1 MVSIVEVTTRQQLR
15 RFVDFPNQLYKDVP
29 QFVPAT
35 YGDDLDDWDRKKNP
49 AFSYCEARCWL
60 ALREGEIVGRI
71 GAILSRKSNSKWGTN
86 RLRFTQVDFIDDP
99 EVSGALF
106 ETVENW
112 ARELGCT
119 AVHGP
124 LGFTDMDREGMLVE
138 GFDRR
143 GCFFTYYNHPYYMQ
157 HMAALGYVKDV
168 DWVENLITAPQDE
181 KVFDRWRKL
190 SDYVKRRQ
198 KLHTLRV
205 RTRLDYFPLL
215 KPFFQL
221 VNEAYAPLYGTVD
234 LTPEQ
239 IKKYSMK
246 FAPLINPQLT
256 CFVMNEQNELVA
268 FGVSAPSI
276 AEAMKKSRGRL
287 FPTGWVR
294 VLHAFRKN
302 DTIDL
307 LLSSMMLPQLLLS
320 NQSAEKAFSNSME
333 TWHDFNDLNLLYS
346 INTCFS
352 LKNTI
357 SDLYETVA
365 AYHTE
370 ACDST
375 FEQFERQK
383 KRDDKPTALVRVHLD
398 NPATKAYLRIHRMH
412 TLLLPELTALL
423 KEENNANKEKT
434 GITDN
439 ELQRLFPDIYEDE
452 DEDDNNV

>member
-71 GAILSRKSNSKWGTN
+71 GAILSRKSNDKWGTN

-99 EVSGALF
+99 EVSAALF
-106 ETVENW
+106 DTVENW

-181 KVFDRWRKL
+181 KTFARWRKL
-190 SDYVKRRQ
+190 SDYVKHRQ

-215 KPFFQL
+215 KPFFHL

-307 LLSSMMLPQLLLS
+307 LLIAVRPDLQGKGVNAIILSEVMEGCRKMGIHYAETGPML
-320 NQSAEKAFSNSME
+320 
-333 TWHDFNDLNLLYS
+333 
-346 INTCFS
+346 
-352 LKNTI
+352 
-357 SDLYETVA
+357 
-365 AYHTE
+365 
-370 ACDST
+370 
-375 FEQFERQK
+375 
-383 KRDDKPTALVRVHLD
+383 
-398 NPATKAYLRIHRMH
+398 
-412 TLLLPELTALL
+412 
-423 KEENNANKEKT
+423 EENEKVQTQWQNFPLEQHKRRRCWVKELNAVPAGAGSHT
-434 GITDN
+434 GRDAQ
-439 ELQRLFPDIYEDE
+439 EA
-452 DEDDNNV
+452 

>member
-29 QFVPAT
+29 QFIPAT

-49 AFSYCEARCWL
+49 AFSCCEARCWL

-168 DWVENLITAPQDE
+168 DWVENLITAPQDQ
-181 KVFDRWRKL
+181 KVFARWRKL
-190 SDYVKRRQ
+190 SDYVKHRQ

-307 LLSSMMLPQLLLS
+307 LLIAVRPDLQGKGVNAIILSEVMEGCRKMGIHYAETGPML
-320 NQSAEKAFSNSME
+320 
-333 TWHDFNDLNLLYS
+333 
-346 INTCFS
+346 
-352 LKNTI
+352 
-357 SDLYETVA
+357 
-365 AYHTE
+365 
-370 ACDST
+370 
-375 FEQFERQK
+375 
-383 KRDDKPTALVRVHLD
+383 
-398 NPATKAYLRIHRMH
+398 
-412 TLLLPELTALL
+412 
-423 KEENNANKEKT
+423 EENEKVQTQWQNFPLEQHKRRRCWVKELNAVPAGAGSHT
-434 GITDN
+434 GRDAQ
-439 ELQRLFPDIYEDE
+439 EA
-452 DEDDNNV
+452 

>member
-60 ALREGEIVGRI
+60 ARREGEFVGRI

-181 KVFDRWRKL
+181 KTFARWRKL
-190 SDYVKRRQ
+190 SNYVKHRQ

-307 LLSSMMLPQLLLS
+307 LLIAVRPDLQGKGVNAIILSEVMEGCRKMGIHYAETGPML
-320 NQSAEKAFSNSME
+320 
-333 TWHDFNDLNLLYS
+333 
-346 INTCFS
+346 
-352 LKNTI
+352 
-357 SDLYETVA
+357 
-365 AYHTE
+365 
-370 ACDST
+370 
-375 FEQFERQK
+375 
-383 KRDDKPTALVRVHLD
+383 
-398 NPATKAYLRIHRMH
+398 
-412 TLLLPELTALL
+412 
-423 KEENNANKEKT
+423 EENEKVQTQWQNFPLEQHKRRRCWVKELNAVPAGAGSHT
-434 GITDN
+434 GRDAQ
-439 ELQRLFPDIYEDE
+439 EA
-452 DEDDNNV
+452 

>member
-60 ALREGEIVGRI
+60 ALREGKIVGRI

-181 KVFDRWRKL
+181 KTFARWRKL
-190 SDYVKRRQ
+190 SDYVKHRQ

-307 LLSSMMLPQLLLS
+307 LLIAVRPDLQGKGVNAIILSEVMEGCRKMGIRYAETGPMLEE
-320 NQSAEKAFSNSME
+320 NEKVQTQWQN
-333 TWHDFNDLNLLYS
+333 
-346 INTCFS
+346 FS
-352 LKNTI
+352 LEQHKRRRCWVKELNAVPAGAG
-357 SDLYETVA
+357 S
-365 AYHTE
+365 HTGRDAQE
-370 ACDST
+370 A
-375 FEQFERQK
+375 
-383 KRDDKPTALVRVHLD
+383 
-398 NPATKAYLRIHRMH
+398 
-412 TLLLPELTALL
+412 
-423 KEENNANKEKT
+423 
-434 GITDN
+434 
-439 ELQRLFPDIYEDE
+439 
-452 DEDDNNV
+452 

>member
-181 KVFDRWRKL
+181 KTFARWRKL
-190 SDYVKRRQ
+190 SDYVKHRQ

-246 FAPLINPQLT
+246 FAPLIIPQLT

-307 LLSSMMLPQLLLS
+307 LLIAVRPDLQGKGVNAIILSEVMEGCRKMGIHYAETGPML
-320 NQSAEKAFSNSME
+320 
-333 TWHDFNDLNLLYS
+333 
-346 INTCFS
+346 
-352 LKNTI
+352 
-357 SDLYETVA
+357 
-365 AYHTE
+365 
-370 ACDST
+370 
-375 FEQFERQK
+375 
-383 KRDDKPTALVRVHLD
+383 
-398 NPATKAYLRIHRMH
+398 
-412 TLLLPELTALL
+412 
-423 KEENNANKEKT
+423 EENEKVQTQWQNFPLEQHKRRRCWVKELNAVPAGAGSHT
-434 GITDN
+434 GRDAQ
-439 ELQRLFPDIYEDE
+439 EA
-452 DEDDNNV
+452 

>member
-181 KVFDRWRKL
+181 KTFARWKKL
-190 SDYVKRRQ
+190 SDYVKHRQ

-307 LLSSMMLPQLLLS
+307 LLIAVRPDLQGKGVNAIILSEVMEGCRKMGIHYAETGPML
-320 NQSAEKAFSNSME
+320 
-333 TWHDFNDLNLLYS
+333 
-346 INTCFS
+346 
-352 LKNTI
+352 
-357 SDLYETVA
+357 
-365 AYHTE
+365 
-370 ACDST
+370 
-375 FEQFERQK
+375 
-383 KRDDKPTALVRVHLD
+383 
-398 NPATKAYLRIHRMH
+398 
-412 TLLLPELTALL
+412 
-423 KEENNANKEKT
+423 EENEKVQSQWQNFPLEQHKRRRCWVKELNAVPAGAGSHT
-434 GITDN
+434 GRDAQ
-439 ELQRLFPDIYEDE
+439 EA
-452 DEDDNNV
+452 

>member
-181 KVFDRWRKL
+181 KTFARWKKL
-190 SDYVKRRQ
+190 SDYVKHRQ

-307 LLSSMMLPQLLLS
+307 LLIAVRPDLQGKGVNAIILSEVMEGCRKMGIHYAETGPML
-320 NQSAEKAFSNSME
+320 
-333 TWHDFNDLNLLYS
+333 
-346 INTCFS
+346 
-352 LKNTI
+352 
-357 SDLYETVA
+357 
-365 AYHTE
+365 
-370 ACDST
+370 
-375 FEQFERQK
+375 
-383 KRDDKPTALVRVHLD
+383 
-398 NPATKAYLRIHRMH
+398 
-412 TLLLPELTALL
+412 
-423 KEENNANKEKT
+423 EENEKVQTQWQNFPLEQHKRRRCWVKELNAVPAGAGSHT
-434 GITDN
+434 GRDAQ
-439 ELQRLFPDIYEDE
+439 EA
-452 DEDDNNV
+452 